1 MEDKNEVQVE
11 EGSYL
16 NRGYNTLERFV
27 SYYYQIESIIESS
40 PATVLEVG
48 KGAAITQSYLRDLG
62 IKVMTCDFDNSTKP
76 DIVADIRKIPC
87 EASTF
92 DTVVAFQVLEHIPFA
107 DLGKAI
113 DELCRISKKRVIIS
127 VPYRSSFFE
136 FTLKIPG
143 IRTIF
148 KRNFLDFMIRIPLSF
163 KGFET
168 SGQHYWEIDSDKYK
182 LGIVRKEILKK
193 CDIVREFSPVL
204 NKFHYF
210 FVLKP
215 KNIETISKIQ

>member
-11 EGSYL
+11 EGSYF
-16 NRGYNTLERFV
+16 NRGYNTLERFI
-27 SYYYQIESIIESS
+27 SYYYQIESITESC

-48 KGAAITQSYLRDLG
+48 KGAAITQSYLKDLG
-62 IKVMTCDFDNSTKP
+62 MKIVTCDFDNSTKP
-76 DIVADIRKIPC
+76 DMVADIRKIPC
-87 EASTF
+87 EESSF

-107 DLGKAI
+107 DFGKAI

-136 FTLKIPG
+136 FVLKVPG
-143 IRTIF
+143 MRTIF
-148 KRNFLDFMIRIPLSF
+148 KRSFLDFMIRIPLPF

-168 SGQHYWEIDSDKYK
+168 SGQHYWEIDSGEYK
-182 LGIVRKEILKK
+182 LKRVRMEILKR
-193 CDIVREFSPVL
+193 CDIVREFSPTL

-210 FVLKP
+210 FILKP
-215 KNIETISKIQ
+215 KNK